1 MFLQGLKSGRHF
13 TLPGTAGTR
22 IKSRNIRKISRAT
35 GKLSTT
41 SEETVESI
49 RKGTR
54 KPARS
59 AQDWVTFLKPVWPQP
74 RRISQENR

>member
-1 MFLQGLKSGRHF
+1 MFLQGLESGRHF

-22 IKSRNIRKISRAT
+22 IKSRIIRKISRAT

-41 SEETVESI
+41 SEEIGESI

-59 AQDWVTFLKPVWPQP
+59 VTFSKPVWPQS
-74 RRISQENR
+74 RKISQNR